1 MQLGIPLLAVG
12 VKHVIIGNTSLPHY
26 SAPTAGSHGAL
37 LEVNR
42 RFYTDTRL
50 YKYTHL
56 YAHTWVRAHAHIHTK
71 IYTKMSFF
79 LYTLELICN
88 CLPVCKWDLKKRS
101 CTEKPEPVHLV
112 CLRPTLCRLHCCSAM
127 CSGLAT
133 RSVLVFFFSV
143 CVFPFLQNLCGR
155 GSPQLK
161 PRAGSS
167 LLSSTIIWTE
177 AQKSARAFRMDG
189 WRLDYVQIY

>member
-56 YAHTWVRAHAHIHTK
+56 YVHTSTCART
-71 IYTKMSFF
+71 YTHKNRYKNVFF
-79 LYTLELICN
+79 SLHPWNHLQLSASLQMGSQETL
-88 CLPVCKWDLKKRS
+88 
-101 CTEKPEPVHLV
+101 
-112 CLRPTLCRLHCCSAM
+112 LHRKAR
-127 CSGLAT
+127 T
-133 RSVLVFFFSV
+133 RSSRLSAANIVPTALLLGHVFRFSNSFRLGFFFFCLCFSLFAESV
-143 CVFPFLQNLCGR
+143 WQRFTSVETPSRFLLVILNYHLNWSTKECQ
-155 GSPQLK
+155 
-161 PRAGSS
+161 S
-167 LLSSTIIWTE
+167 L
-177 AQKSARAFRMDG
+177 
-189 WRLDYVQIY
+189 